1 MVSDA
6 NVTLWGMRVGGVSW
20 DNRRRV
26 GVFQYDPAFVGSA
39 TEISPRKMP
48 LRFEPYTFLH
58 TDLDDRETFM
68 GLPGLLAE
76 TLPDAFG
83 NALISAWLAETGRA
97 ESEFSPVDRL
107 CCIGRRGMGALEFE
121 PPLTADDDPSR
132 RVEVEQLLD
141 LANRALARHAGLVGR
156 MGVDEDEADLN
167 DILRVGVS
175 AGGARAKAVLAWNPL
190 TNEFHSGQLDA
201 DRGFEHWLLKFDGA
215 SGQTELAEPQ
225 GYGKIEYAYYL
236 MAEAAG
242 ISMAEC
248 RLHHEG
254 GRSHFMTRRFD
265 RDKQGGK
272 VHMQSLWALE
282 HFHYSVPPRH
292 AYEQAVGTIRGLG
305 MGMDDVE
312 EQFRRAVF
320 NVMSRNQDDHVKN
333 ISFLMDK
340 QGAWHLAPAYDV
352 AYAYNPS
359 DTAWTNQHQM
369 SLAGKHDGFEA
380 DDLFQ
385 FAQNISLK
393 PARARECIDQ
403 IFEAVSQWLDFAEKA
418 RVSPE
423 KAERI
428 KGLMRLSLVSGTCR

>member
-1 MVSDA
+1 MKAVHHPRQLMA
-6 NVTLWGMRVGGVSW
+6 TIGKRLARERLTRNITQATLARETGIALRTL
-20 DNRRRV
+20 RRLEA
-26 GVFQYDPAFVGSA
+26 GQPSTLD
-39 TEISPRKMP
+39 
-48 LRFEPYTFLH
+48 TFLRVA
-58 TDLDDRETFM
+58 DGLD
-68 GLPGLLAE
+68 
-76 TLPDAFG
+76 
-83 NALISAWLAETGRA
+83 
-97 ESEFSPVDRL
+97 
-107 CCIGRRGMGALEFE
+107 
-121 PPLTADDDPSR
+121 
-132 RVEVEQLLD
+132 
-141 LANRALARHAGLVGR
+141 
-156 MGVDEDEADLN
+156 
-167 DILRVGVS
+167 
-175 AGGARAKAVLAWNPL
+175 
-190 TNEFHSGQLDA
+190 
-201 DRGFEHWLLKFDGA
+201 
-215 SGQTELAEPQ
+215 LAEPQ

-352 AYAYNPS
+352 VYACNPS

-403 IFEAVSQWLDFAEKA
+403 IFEAVSQWPDFAEKA

-423 KAERI
+423 KTERI
-428 KGLMRLSLVSGTCR
+428 KGLMRLNLVSRNVKNKTF